1 MEGDPIEFWG
11 QLAMADLLGPHV
23 QRQSCDGICLSASR
37 QRAGQVT
44 LAQQFYLGFVPCN
57 WAAAMGLNRDLL
69 IGS

>member
-1 MEGDPIEFWG
+1 MEGNPIECWG
-11 QLAMADLLGPHV
+11 QLAMADLLGPNV
-23 QRQSCDGICLSASR
+23 QRQYCDGICWSSSR

-44 LAQQFYLGFVPCN
+44 LGQRFYFGFVPCN